1 MTKKKKYAYRH
12 RRDPFVVWE
21 KKMAEARADATLK
34 ASVHRVINVAKAIEE
49 AGQRITEIFQH
60 KPAA

>member
-1 MTKKKKYAYRH
+1 MKKNKYPYGH

-34 ASVHRVINVAKAIEE
+34 ANVRRMADVGKAVEE
-49 AGQRITEIFQH
+49 CGQRITEIFQH